1 MKPKF
6 SFDKG
11 VYKILYERYREYI
24 APFVVIFVCFVLILK
39 IIIPQVQDFI
49 ETANTA
55 KEIQSQTPVL
65 KNNVQF
71 LTSLNDSTLD
81 SKMRIASLALPA
93 EKDFVGILNGITTA
107 AAKAGVSLGDF
118 SFEVGELST
127 ESAQLAGQP
136 TIAVA
141 LTVGGDVF
149 SVQRFIQELSKTL
162 PLSEVLN
169 VVIGGSS
176 SSLTTVFYYKV
187 FPPIQFDVNKQ
198 LSGLSQ
204 SEEQLLNKLSSWR

>member
-1 MKPKF
+1 MNPKF

-11 VYKILYERYREYI
+11 TYKILYERYREYI
-24 APFVVIFVCFVLILK
+24 APFVVIFVCFVLIVK

-49 ETANTA
+49 ATVNTA
-55 KEIQSQTPVL
+55 KEIQSQTAVL

-71 LTSLNDSTLD
+71 LTSLDDSALD
-81 SKMRIASLALPA
+81 SKMRVASLALPA

-107 AAKAGVSLGDF
+107 AARAGVSLGDF
-118 SFEVGELST
+118 SFEIGELST

-141 LTVGGDVF
+141 LTAGGDVF

-169 VVIGGSS
+169 AAVGGNSS
-176 SSLTTVFYYKV
+176 TLTTVFYYRI
-187 FPPIQFDVNKQ
+187 FPPIKFDERMP

-204 SEEQLLNKLSSWR
+204 NEEQLLNKLSSWR